1 MGNAIATTLVDIA
14 PAKPTKQM
22 VAAMKRA
29 NPVGEQRTT
38 SDKPGYAFIPG
49 RYTDRPTIS
58 RNCFD
63 DSFPGVGGHSIQHTQ
78 NLLFALNDDPAYR
91 LTDTQIA
98 ATWRALLPER
108 IAYNAGHI
116 TGARNDYNNGTHG
129 NTHKP
134 ETPCRQYR
142 TGGPDDDGYLAPPKS
157 KTVGVI
163 A

>member
-1 MGNAIATTLVDIA
+1 MGNAIATTLVNIA
-14 PAKPTKQM
+14 PVKPTKQM

-38 SDKPGYAFIPG
+38 SDKPGYEFIVG

-58 RNCFD
+58 RDCFD

-78 NLLFALNDDPAYR
+78 NLLFELNREYR
-91 LTDTQIA
+91 LTDVQIA

-108 IAYNAGHI
+108 IPYRASHI
-116 TGARNDYNNGTHG
+116 PGARNDYNNGTHG
-129 NTHKP
+129 NAHAPK
-134 ETPCRQYR
+134 TPVRQYR
-142 TGGPDDDGYLAPPKS
+142 VGGPDDDGYLAPPKS